1 MQIIQNIREKGTA
14 IVIGV
19 IALSLIGFILMDANL
34 GSSRNSASGNSTI
47 GKINGEAIDTKEY
60 SEKIKLIEDQYG
72 GRVSGA
78 QTNMIR
84 QNAWDQLVAEKVLM
98 AEFEK
103 LGLSFSPKELSTI
116 MFSEDAP
123 QSLKQAFTDKTT
135 GQYDISKVQ
144 QWWQTAKKS
153 KGEQRDAIESQVVE
167 PIKIQSLYTKY
178 SSLIAAAGY
187 YPTWMKEK
195 ERAENKAFANI
206 SYVAVPYTVINDSL
220 VKVSDQEITD
230 FLNKHKVQY
239 NQEGGRQ
246 ISYIAFS
253 ANPSGA
259 DTLKTIESVVALKS
273 AFATDTNATN
283 FLARN
288 MSNMDYKD
296 AYTVKSKLPAAQ
308 KDTLASL
315 ATNAVYGPYL
325 DGKNFIV
332 AKMIASRQ
340 LPDSVK
346 CRHIL
351 IGTKDPQTGQLTL
364 SDSIA
369 KKRIDSIEAA
379 IKGGEDFNKLVLQ
392 YSDDQGSKQKKGE
405 YDFSSDQTLAKEF
418 YETVFFGTT
427 GDKKVVHTDFGWHYI
442 EVLNQKNFEPA
453 FKIAYLSREVIASD
467 ETVNAASTKAN
478 KLSGE
483 ARDSKAV
490 DAYLIKNS
498 GLQKI
503 DVPTII
509 KENDYQLGALRD
521 ARQLIRWAFGAKEG
535 EVSEPFNIDDQFVV
549 AAVTKI
555 LSEGLPDVKT
565 IRPQVEYLVK
575 NEKKAA
581 QIKAKLKASSTLESA
596 ATAYQQQVGTAGAD
610 SSITFSAQIINGIGQ
625 EPKVIGAAFNKTY
638 QSKVSEPIAGN
649 NGVYLVKVN
658 SVGNKSADSAEELA
672 KQASDRARTLSQ
684 QINSGWF
691 ESLKKL
697 ATIKDDRSK
706 TF

>member
-34 GSSRNSASGNSTI
+34 GSSRNSASGNNTI
-47 GKINGEAIDTKEY
+47 GKINGVAIDSKEY
-60 SEKIKLIEDQYG
+60 SEKVKLIEDQYG

-195 ERAENKAFANI
+195 ETAENKAFANI
-206 SYVAVPYTVINDSL
+206 SYVAVPYSVINDST

-230 FLNKHKVQY
+230 FLTKHKAQY

-246 ISYIAFS
+246 ISYIAIS
-253 ANPSGA
+253 ANPTGA
-259 DTLKTIESVVALKS
+259 DTIRTIESVVSLKT
-273 AFATDTNATN
+273 AFAADTNATN

-288 MSNMDYKD
+288 MSNKDYKD
-296 AYTVKSKLPAAQ
+296 AYTVKSKLPAAE
-308 KDTLASL
+308 KDTLAAL
-315 ATNAVYGPYL
+315 TTNEVYGPYL
-325 DGKNFIV
+325 DGKNFVV

-351 IGTKDPQTGQLTL
+351 IGTKDPQSGQITL

-369 KKRIDSIEAA
+369 KKRIDSIEVA

-405 YDFSSDQTLAKEF
+405 YDFSSDQSLAKEF
-418 YETVFFGTT
+418 YETIFYGNT

-453 FKIAYLSREVIASD
+453 FKIAYLSKEII
-467 ETVNAASTKAN
+467 
-478 KLSGE
+478 
-483 ARDSKAV
+483 ARD
-490 DAYLIKNS
+490 
-498 GLQKI
+498 
-503 DVPTII
+503 
-509 KENDYQLGALRD
+509 
-521 ARQLIRWAFGAKEG
+521 
-535 EVSEPFNIDDQFVV
+535 
-549 AAVTKI
+549 
-555 LSEGLPDVKT
+555 
-565 IRPQVEYLVK
+565 
-575 NEKKAA
+575 
-581 QIKAKLKASSTLESA
+581 
-596 ATAYQQQVGTAGAD
+596 
-610 SSITFSAQIINGIGQ
+610 
-625 EPKVIGAAFNKTY
+625 
-638 QSKVSEPIAGN
+638 
-649 NGVYLVKVN
+649 
-658 SVGNKSADSAEELA
+658 
-672 KQASDRARTLSQ
+672 
-684 QINSGWF
+684 
-691 ESLKKL
+691 
-697 ATIKDDRSK
+697 
-706 TF
+706 